1 MIYYSLTK
9 KADKVDLKVVDWAG
23 KTVQELAISKEP
35 GLHVSNWRLIRSTS
49 RAPAIGAP
57 ASQRGFGAG
66 GAPVPPG
73 TYRIVLTVDG
83 KEYTQPLKVE
93 LDPAL
98 AAAAAA
104 GEPIEVDAG
113 SP

>member
-9 KADKVDLKVVDWAG
+9 KAEKVNLKVLDWAG
-23 KTVQELAISKEP
+23 KTVQELAVATDP
-35 GLHVSNWRLIRSTS
+35 GLHVSNWPLIRSTS
-49 RAPAIGAP
+49 RAPAIGATGP
-57 ASQRGFGAG
+57 QRGFGG

-73 TYRIVLTVDG
+73 TYRVVLTVDG
-83 KEYTQPLKVE
+83 QEFTQPLKVE

-104 GEPIEVDAG
+104 GESIEVDADA
-113 SP
+113 P